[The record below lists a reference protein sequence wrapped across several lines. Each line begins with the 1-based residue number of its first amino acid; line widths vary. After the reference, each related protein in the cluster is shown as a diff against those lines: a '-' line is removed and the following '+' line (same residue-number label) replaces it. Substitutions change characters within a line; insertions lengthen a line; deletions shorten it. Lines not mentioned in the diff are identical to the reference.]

1 MGASMERRPTTW
13 TLRSYRLRLY
23 TSLGMVPPSLTE
35 HHVRMI
41 DDNLLVTLTEHHV
54 RMTDD
59 NLLVTPYLNVVA
71 WYDLAGVAQATSTL
85 MPMFSARLWM

>member
-35 HHVRMI
+35 HHVTMI
-41 DDNLLVTLTEHHV
+41 
-54 RMTDD
+54 DD

>member
-1 MGASMERRPTTW
+1 MGASMERSPTTW

-41 DDNLLVTLTEHHV
+41 DDNLLVT
-54 RMTDD
+54 
-59 NLLVTPYLNVVA
+59 PYLNVVA